1 MIIESHAHYSH
12 KRYDG
17 VFRYLTS
24 DLKAQEGQREDLLDR
39 LRESGVVLSIEP
51 GIDFESNRRTAALYR
66 QHPDFIRLAVGVH
79 PTRTHQAPWRQRR
92 QLEAW
97 AREPGVAAIGETGLD
112 YHLPRKHRLTQLL
125 WFRYQL
131 GLARRLG
138 LPLVLHIR
146 MADRDALVMLR
157 RRRRQLPGGVVHC
170 FQGDWDTARAYL
182 DLGFCLGIGGALL
195 RRDRYEK
202 IAEVARR
209 RESEALRDAVA
220 RAPLD
225 RLLVETDSPYVLP
238 DVPWTGSKKSLS
250 RVRNSSLL
258 LPRIV
263 EEIARL
269 KHLPPE
275 TAEAAILEN
284 TRRVFHLSGTENG
297 G

>member
-12 KRYDG
+12 KRFDG
-17 VFRYLTS
+17 AFRYLTGE
-24 DLKAQEGQREDLLDR
+24 LTAREGQREDLLDR
-39 LRESGVVLSIEP
+39 LLESGVVLSIEP
-51 GIDFESNRRTAALYR
+51 AIDFESNRRTAALYR

-92 QLEAW
+92 QLEVW

-146 MADRDALVMLR
+146 MADRDALAMLR

-182 DLGFCLGIGGALL
+182 DPSCTEFTDGMLTEAIAAVLKYTQYAVKGCPAAREKLHNAAALAGASYGNIVDEVTPRLPYFPTEQEVSINDNDLRCAELAERLGFDDCRAMFTACQAL
-195 RRDRYEK
+195 
-202 IAEVARR
+202 
-209 RESEALRDAVA
+209 
-220 RAPLD
+220 
-225 RLLVETDSPYVLP
+225 
-238 DVPWTGSKKSLS
+238 
-250 RVRNSSLL
+250 
-258 LPRIV
+258 
-263 EEIARL
+263 
-269 KHLPPE
+269 
-275 TAEAAILEN
+275 
-284 TRRVFHLSGTENG
+284 
-297 G
+297 

>member
-1 MIIESHAHYSH
+1 
-12 KRYDG
+12 
-17 VFRYLTS
+17 
-24 DLKAQEGQREDLLDR
+24 
-39 LRESGVVLSIEP
+39 
-51 GIDFESNRRTAALYR
+51 
-66 QHPDFIRLAVGVH
+66 
-79 PTRTHQAPWRQRR
+79 
-92 QLEAW
+92 
-97 AREPGVAAIGETGLD
+97 
-112 YHLPRKHRLTQLL
+112 
-125 WFRYQL
+125 
-131 GLARRLG
+131 
-138 LPLVLHIR
+138 
-146 MADRDALVMLR
+146 MADRDALIMLR

-182 DLGFCLGIGGALL
+182 DPGVLSGHRRGAAAPGIGGPAG
-195 RRDRYEK
+195 RGG
-202 IAEVARR
+202 
-209 RESEALRDAVA
+209 

-258 LPRIV
+258 LPRVV

>member
-12 KRYDG
+12 KRFDG
-17 VFRYLTS
+17 AFRYLTGE
-24 DLKAQEGQREDLLDR
+24 LTAREGQREDLLDR

-51 GIDFESNRRTAALYR
+51 AIDFESNRRTAALYR
-66 QHPDFIRLAVGVH
+66 QHPDFIR
-79 PTRTHQAPWRQRR
+79 
-92 QLEAW
+92 
-97 AREPGVAAIGETGLD
+97 
-112 YHLPRKHRLTQLL
+112 
-125 WFRYQL
+125 
-131 GLARRLG
+131 
-138 LPLVLHIR
+138 
-146 MADRDALVMLR
+146 MADRDALAMLR

-195 RRDRYEK
+195 
-202 IAEVARR
+202 R

-258 LPRIV
+258 LPRVV

>member
-1 MIIESHAHYSH
+1 M
-12 KRYDG
+12 
-17 VFRYLTS
+17 
-24 DLKAQEGQREDLLDR
+24 
-39 LRESGVVLSIEP
+39 
-51 GIDFESNRRTAALYR
+51 
-66 QHPDFIRLAVGVH
+66 H

-131 GLARRLG
+131 GLARRLE

-146 MADRDALVMLR
+146 MADRDALAMLR

-170 FQGDWDTARAYL
+170 FQGDWDMARAYL

-195 RRDRYEK
+195 
-202 IAEVARR
+202 R

-258 LPRIV
+258 LPRVV

-284 TRRVFHLSGTENG
+284 TRRVFHLSGAENG